1 MGWHCD
7 AEERR
12 GGSGFTFPDE
22 LHNENI
28 VGSEDDEYVG
38 RRQLAG
44 GIEQEIFGEYAV
56 FEELWTP

>member
-56 FEELWTP
+56 FE